1 MNPRNSQPASVAT
14 TVTGLL
20 VFVAAAIA
28 VLVSGNDQHSYAPPT
43 HPHDTPQPADTYY
56 QAEPTPLSATPAQ
69 PGGQP
74 PPASTT
80 TPPPV
85 VINPENEL
93 DPEREDDHHPAPT
106 HEDEPAHEG
115 NRDSDHDDR
124 HDYDIGDGRIHIWR
138 WLT

>member
-1 MNPRNSQPASVAT
+1 MNPRNRQPASVAT

-28 VLVSGNDQHSYAPPT
+28 VLISGNDQHTHVPPAHT
-43 HPHDTPQPADTYY
+43 PDTQQPADTYY
-56 QAEPTPLSATPAQ
+56 QAEPTPLSATPTA
-69 PGGQP
+69 PGGQSP
-74 PPASTT
+74 PFSTT
-80 TPPPV
+80 TPPPL

-93 DPEREDDHHPAPT
+93 DPEAEDDHHPAPT

-115 NRDSDHDDR
+115 NYDSDHDDR
-124 HDYDIGDGRIHIWR
+124 HDHRIHIWR